1 VEALVSNQL
10 SRNTGNTE
18 HVADSSFSDAS
29 SNLAVQEILQASI
42 KPEYSQT
49 CSLKPASKVHVI
61 LSHSLRYIL
70 ILSSHVRIGFQR
82 SLPFRFN
89 DYNVLYISD
98 FWHASYM
105 PVRDLHVRIVYINH
119 LTPNDPYRGSTAPL
133 ISKRCILYIY

>member
-1 VEALVSNQL
+1 MEALVSNQL

-70 ILSSHVRIGFQR
+70 ILSSHVRQG
-82 SLPFRFN
+82 LPSGLCPS
-89 DYNVLYISD
+89 V
-98 FWHASYM
+98 
-105 PVRDLHVRIVYINH
+105 
-119 LTPNDPYRGSTAPL
+119 GSTKTQYAPQVPTTSATHHTQL
-133 ISKRCILYIY
+133 LLGSIARISLFLEDYVKLMKNL